1 MKSRPS
7 ASPDQKSEKYA
18 PVKNVTAM
26 MGLVTRLIERDG
38 HLPGFG
44 VFYGYS
50 GYGKTMAACYTTNKL
65 DAIRIE
71 VGDTW
76 TKAVLLRAI
85 LHELEV
91 KDPKGTLA
99 QLASEVIERLGRSR
113 RPVMIDEA
121 DKLVDKKMIELVR
134 EIQEFSY
141 CPFILIGE
149 EALASKLMRVERVH
163 NRVLEWVLAQPCD
176 AADTGKLAALYAPDI
191 AIADDLIEKMR
202 RVCDGRARRIV
213 TTLSQLREWCKAQGV
228 TEVDAARYGGGFA
241 TGQPPVR
248 RAG

>member
-1 MKSRPS
+1 MNSRPS
-7 ASPDQKSEKYA
+7 AIPDQNSEKYA
-18 PVKNVTAM
+18 PVKNIGAM
-26 MGLVTRLIERDG
+26 MGLLTRLTEREE

-50 GYGKTMAACYTTNKL
+50 GYGKTMAACYAVNKFE
-65 DAIRIE
+65 AVRIE

-85 LHELEV
+85 LTELEV

-99 QLASEVIERLGRSR
+99 QLASQVIERLSR
-113 RPVMIDEA
+113 RRQPLMIDEA

-134 EIQEFSY
+134 EIQEFAH
-141 CPFILIGE
+141 CPVILIGE

-176 AADTGKLAALYAPDI
+176 AADTSKLAALYAPDI

-213 TTLSQLREWCKAQGV
+213 TTLSQLREWCKAQGIA
-228 TEVDAARYGGGFA
+228 EVDAARYGGGFA